1 MKIPYKHIIK
11 HIQSKPL
18 INELSERL
26 FQLGHEHE
34 IEDDVYNFELTP
46 NRGDC
51 LSLKGILRELRVFY
65 DVDINFSIY
74 EKEIASLKFP
84 FKNKNI
90 GNCPIIS
97 FLKIDIE
104 KNPTVYIDELSD
116 YLSDLNV
123 KKNNFFSDVSN
134 FISYETGQPTHCYD
148 FEKINAP
155 ISLELIDKKIE
166 FKTLHNQDI
175 GLSGKNLVFFDK
187 NHEVINLA
195 GIMGGLS
202 TSCSKNS
209 KSVLIECAYFNPEII
224 IGKQIKYDIPSDAAY
239 KFERN
244 ADPACHENTLR
255 RFLRIVEKHC
265 KIKNV
270 EILSS
275 SNTFDN
281 TEFFFC
287 HKKINKILGTDIV
300 KDKLNGY
307 LSKLGFTILSDRIVV
322 PSYRHDIQNENDI
335 AEEIARCVG
344 YDNIPNQSIKLSL
357 NKIDIHEDDY
367 ERNIKSL
374 LIDNGFYEV
383 INNPFVSDNIDNAI
397 KVVNP
402 LDKNKAFLRLS
413 LKQSLINNLLYNE
426 RRQQDS
432 VKLFEISD
440 VYSLDSNHNKRV
452 LGIISS
458 GRRGNNYK
466 DFSKKIDDKFIS
478 EIFQQFI
485 PEAQLK
491 FKKIDRKS
499 IKSKLKNHISYVEIE
514 VIELKNINYNSIK
527 NINIDFKF
535 KKYKPISS
543 FPCSMRDISF
553 SVKDFSKIKSLEF
566 LVLNF
571 KNNLLKESFVF
582 DFYENKK
589 NKEVKIGFRFI
600 FQSNTSNLIDADV
613 DNLINQII
621 NDSLQIETV
630 TVPGHQ

>member
-65 DVDINFSIY
+65 DVDTNFSIY

-187 NHEVINLA
+187 NQEVINLA

-202 TSCSKNS
+202 TSCSENS

-281 TEFFFC
+281 TEFSFC

-383 INNPFVSDNIDNAI
+383 INNPFVSHNIYNAI

-440 VYSLDSNHNKRV
+440 IYSLDSNHNKRV

-491 FKKIDRKS
+491 FKKIDRES

-527 NINIDFKF
+527 NINIDSKF